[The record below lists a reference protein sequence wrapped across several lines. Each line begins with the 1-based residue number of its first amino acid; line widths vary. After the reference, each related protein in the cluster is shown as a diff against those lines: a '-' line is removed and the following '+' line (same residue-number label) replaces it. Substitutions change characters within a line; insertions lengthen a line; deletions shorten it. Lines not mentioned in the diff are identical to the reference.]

1 MMKLTRKVLTPSQ
14 MKRANITTCI
24 TATMEYLFFIIIILT
39 ANDRTTLEKIVFTTF
54 FVVWYIITALF
65 ALKNI
70 ERRRA
75 EVFIA
80 VGFCI
85 GFGTIS
91 YLNEPSAM
99 MLIFPALL
107 SLAVYLNE
115 YLIIG
120 GAASIL
126 VFIVTKIV
134 VIYTTNPVNKMEQF
148 NTLNLVIICLVV
160 CVFGGC
166 KAVKRLIEFST
177 EETKAVQDKADSQLL
192 VAHEVEAIVNDVNNQ
207 FTQVRSDL
215 ATITDAIN
223 HTHNAM
229 EVIANSSNDTA
240 TQTQTQSEKTNEI
253 QDRLEH
259 TNQSAV
265 TAFET
270 TEKLKD
276 VIENGKINSDELAHQ
291 SDIVDEST
299 EQISNTIEKLVEHV
313 GKVSN
318 ITESILSI
326 SSQTNLLALN
336 ASIEAARAG
345 EAGKGFAVVADEIR
359 QLAEMTKTSTE
370 QITQI
375 MTELT
380 SITKLTQSELQTTV
394 NSINVQRD
402 KVKTVHES
410 FIIVGED
417 INSLVDNMTTVSGEV
432 QAVLN
437 ANEVIVEGI
446 STLSGISEEISASTE
461 DGRNDM
467 NKLQQ
472 SVQNFSGMIDIT
484 SEALENLKETA
495 AVVE

>member
-1 MMKLTRKVLTPSQ
+1 MNGLWKV
-14 MKRANITTCI
+14 
-24 TATMEYLFFIIIILT
+24 
-39 ANDRTTLEKIVFTTF
+39 
-54 FVVWYIITALF
+54 F
-65 ALKNI
+65 A
-70 ERRRA
+70 
-75 EVFIA
+75 
-80 VGFCI
+80 
-85 GFGTIS
+85 
-91 YLNEPSAM
+91 
-99 MLIFPALL
+99 
-107 SLAVYLNE
+107 
-115 YLIIG
+115 
-120 GAASIL
+120 
-126 VFIVTKIV
+126 
-134 VIYTTNPVNKMEQF
+134 
-148 NTLNLVIICLVV
+148 
-160 CVFGGC
+160 
-166 KAVKRLIEFST
+166 
-177 EETKAVQDKADSQLL
+177 
-192 VAHEVEAIVNDVNNQ
+192 
-207 FTQVRSDL
+207 
-215 ATITDAIN
+215 
-223 HTHNAM
+223 
-229 EVIANSSNDTA
+229 
-240 TQTQTQSEKTNEI
+240 
-253 QDRLEH
+253 
-259 TNQSAV
+259 
-265 TAFET
+265 
-270 TEKLKD
+270 
-276 VIENGKINSDELAHQ
+276 KINSDELAHQ

-380 SITKLTQSELQTTV
+380 SITKLTQSELQTAV

>member
-1 MMKLTRKVLTPSQ
+1 M
-14 MKRANITTCI
+14 
-24 TATMEYLFFIIIILT
+24 
-39 ANDRTTLEKIVFTTF
+39 
-54 FVVWYIITALF
+54 
-65 ALKNI
+65 
-70 ERRRA
+70 
-75 EVFIA
+75 
-80 VGFCI
+80 
-85 GFGTIS
+85 
-91 YLNEPSAM
+91 
-99 MLIFPALL
+99 IFPALL

-115 YLIIG
+115 YLIIA

-265 TAFET
+265 TALET

>member
-115 YLIIG
+115 YLIIA

-229 EVIANSSNDTA
+229 EMIANSSNDTA

-265 TAFET
+265 TALET

-299 EQISNTIEKLVEHV
+299 EQISNTIKKLVEHV

-380 SITKLTQSELQTTV
+380 SITKSELQTAV

>member
-1 MMKLTRKVLTPSQ
+1 MKLTRKVLTPSQ

-24 TATMEYLFFIIIILT
+24 TATMEYIFFIIIILT
-39 ANDRTTLEKIVFTTF
+39 ATDRTKLEKIVFTTF

-115 YLIIG
+115 YLIIA
-120 GAASIL
+120 GAASIM
-126 VFIVTKIV
+126 VFVVTKII
-134 VIYTTNPVNKMEQF
+134 VIYATNPINKLEQF

-166 KAVKRLIEFST
+166 RAVKRLIEFST

-192 VAHEVEAIVNDVNNQ
+192 VAHKVETIVNDVNSQ
-207 FTQVRSDL
+207 FTEVRSDL

-259 TNQSAV
+259 TNHSAV
-265 TAFET
+265 TALET
-270 TEKLKD
+270 TKNLKNI
-276 VIENGKINSDELAHQ
+276 IENGKKNSDELAHQ

-299 EQISNTIEKLVEHV
+299 EQISKTIEKLVDHV

-359 QLAEMTKTSTE
+359 QLAEMTKSSTE

-375 MTELT
+375 MAELT
-380 SITKLTQSELQTTV
+380 SITQLTQSELKTAV
-394 NSINVQRD
+394 NSIDVQRE
-402 KVKTVHES
+402 KVKSVNES
-410 FIIVGED
+410 SAVVEED
-417 INSLVDNMTTVSGEV
+417 IGSLMDNMTTVSNEV
-432 QAVLN
+432 EAVLN

-446 STLSGISEEISASTE
+446 SALSGISEEISASTE
-461 DGRNDM
+461 EGRNDM
-467 NKLQQ
+467 NKLQD
-472 SVQNFSGMIDIT
+472 SVKSFSGMIDMT

-495 AVVE
+495 AVQ

>member
-1 MMKLTRKVLTPSQ
+1 MKLTRKVLTPSQ

-115 YLIIG
+115 YLIIA

-265 TAFET
+265 TALET

-299 EQISNTIEKLVEHV
+299 EQI
-313 GKVSN
+313 
-318 ITESILSI
+318 
-326 SSQTNLLALN
+326 
-336 ASIEAARAG
+336 
-345 EAGKGFAVVADEIR
+345 
-359 QLAEMTKTSTE
+359 
-370 QITQI
+370 
-375 MTELT
+375 
-380 SITKLTQSELQTTV
+380 
-394 NSINVQRD
+394 
-402 KVKTVHES
+402 
-410 FIIVGED
+410 
-417 INSLVDNMTTVSGEV
+417 
-432 QAVLN
+432 
-437 ANEVIVEGI
+437 
-446 STLSGISEEISASTE
+446 
-461 DGRNDM
+461 
-467 NKLQQ
+467 
-472 SVQNFSGMIDIT
+472 
-484 SEALENLKETA
+484 
-495 AVVE
+495 

>member
-1 MMKLTRKVLTPSQ
+1 M
-14 MKRANITTCI
+14 
-24 TATMEYLFFIIIILT
+24 
-39 ANDRTTLEKIVFTTF
+39 
-54 FVVWYIITALF
+54 
-65 ALKNI
+65 
-70 ERRRA
+70 
-75 EVFIA
+75 
-80 VGFCI
+80 
-85 GFGTIS
+85 
-91 YLNEPSAM
+91 
-99 MLIFPALL
+99 
-107 SLAVYLNE
+107 
-115 YLIIG
+115 
-120 GAASIL
+120 
-126 VFIVTKIV
+126 
-134 VIYTTNPVNKMEQF
+134 
-148 NTLNLVIICLVV
+148 
-160 CVFGGC
+160 FGGC

-265 TAFET
+265 TALET

>member
-1 MMKLTRKVLTPSQ
+1 
-14 MKRANITTCI
+14 
-24 TATMEYLFFIIIILT
+24 ME
-39 ANDRTTLEKIVFTTF
+39 
-54 FVVWYIITALF
+54 
-65 ALKNI
+65 
-70 ERRRA
+70 
-75 EVFIA
+75 
-80 VGFCI
+80 
-85 GFGTIS
+85 
-91 YLNEPSAM
+91 M
-99 MLIFPALL
+99 
-107 SLAVYLNE
+107 
-115 YLIIG
+115 
-120 GAASIL
+120 
-126 VFIVTKIV
+126 
-134 VIYTTNPVNKMEQF
+134 
-148 NTLNLVIICLVV
+148 
-160 CVFGGC
+160 
-166 KAVKRLIEFST
+166 
-177 EETKAVQDKADSQLL
+177 
-192 VAHEVEAIVNDVNNQ
+192 
-207 FTQVRSDL
+207 
-215 ATITDAIN
+215 
-223 HTHNAM
+223 
-229 EVIANSSNDTA
+229 IANSSNDTA

-265 TAFET
+265 TALET

-380 SITKLTQSELQTTV
+380 SITKLTQSELQTAV

-432 QAVLN
+432 QAVL
-437 ANEVIVEGI
+437 
-446 STLSGISEEISASTE
+446 LY
-461 DGRNDM
+461 
-467 NKLQQ
+467 
-472 SVQNFSGMIDIT
+472 FS
-484 SEALENLKETA
+484 
-495 AVVE
+495 

>member
-1 MMKLTRKVLTPSQ
+1 
-14 MKRANITTCI
+14 
-24 TATMEYLFFIIIILT
+24 MEYLFFIIIILT

-115 YLIIG
+115 YLIIA

-229 EVIANSSNDTA
+229 EMIANSSNDTA

-265 TAFET
+265 TALET

-380 SITKLTQSELQTTV
+380 SITKLTQSELQTAV

>member
-1 MMKLTRKVLTPSQ
+1 
-14 MKRANITTCI
+14 
-24 TATMEYLFFIIIILT
+24 
-39 ANDRTTLEKIVFTTF
+39 
-54 FVVWYIITALF
+54 
-65 ALKNI
+65 
-70 ERRRA
+70 
-75 EVFIA
+75 
-80 VGFCI
+80 
-85 GFGTIS
+85 
-91 YLNEPSAM
+91 M

-115 YLIIG
+115 YLIIA

-229 EVIANSSNDTA
+229 EMIANSSNDTA

-265 TAFET
+265 TALET

-380 SITKLTQSELQTTV
+380 SITKLTQSELQTAV

-472 SVQNFSGMIDIT
+472 SVQNFSRMIDIT